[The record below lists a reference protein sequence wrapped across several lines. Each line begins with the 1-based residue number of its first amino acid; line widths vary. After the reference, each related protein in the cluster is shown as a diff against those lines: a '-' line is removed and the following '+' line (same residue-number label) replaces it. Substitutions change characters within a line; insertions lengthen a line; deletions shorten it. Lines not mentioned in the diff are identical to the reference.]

1 MKLKKVIMLILIFM
15 ISLSLFSVV
24 RAEIVTV
31 DSEVEGTITYYS
43 PLDFFGWFP
52 KTKPSTDI
60 TITVKSGFFKDPS
73 QIQTGARS
81 DGLILANA
89 NENAIQV
96 VSRGKN
102 DVEHLDA
109 LEVIQLV
116 SVNDDGSV
124 TLKLQYDKE
133 VDISKIEF
141 LLGRLDEYGNFD
153 EKNTT
158 KDSSYAPNSEMQ
170 TPENPGGTT
179 EPSKD
184 IPEDEQEG
192 GRGNPYVI
200 EVKEI
205 RDVCQ
210 IKYKKLP
217 FFFILSSDSAEGTF
231 LVELDEEENMVTFDY
246 ISEKREVGYVKEHK
260 GDEPYSQI
268 GAESVNLVTKGTVT
282 ETVPEYIIIETT
294 ELDASHVDLHLKNA
308 FNYID
313 TVASSYVQHP
323 CSYVFVQRNNAKYRK
338 DNGWNLDVVYQF
350 CGYNEPEEQAGF
362 LESLCTAVLT
372 FLGDLFMLIIKTF
385 LGSDLTID
393 KIIFNEYEPVVIDL
407 ESGRGILGNASVQTV
422 IKSMYNMFVTIAAI
436 VYTTILLYIG
446 VKVLF
451 GVSTPRQGE
460 YRKDLTNWIVGL
472 VLLFAVPQFFKYV
485 PTMVN
490 FVVDYIGKSSSRL
503 TMYTYYNLDEA
514 LEEMDKQNIGTSGE
528 DNKTTYVE
536 RLKGLREQKEKEKE
550 ENEEEI
556 KIETGKLKNLFVAC
570 WKLYFEHTS
579 GTPGMSDLEIEKVAS
594 ATANRM
600 VSYMRNHLDEFIEY
614 DSENKKPILNAE
626 GGVIRKSLGLD
637 RVEYYQKN
645 ILLMPI
651 SQNMWA
657 VVMRQLANELPQL
670 IHTSSE
676 LDEDIKMIT
685 GLINGVDLMGN
696 MRVLAGQTKRFTYA
710 VVWWV
715 CIYEMIVMLCMYYRR
730 VIVMGILI
738 TIYPLVAMTY
748 PIDKLKDGKAQTL
761 TNWYK
766 EFTVNLVVQ
775 IVHAIVYIVL
785 VQSGIKLYQANSN
798 NWLFFLLSVLFLFP
812 AERLMRGIFGLK
824 GTSIK
829 ELKANAVGIAGAA
842 ATAITLGKQT
852 GRAAN
857 EKFGITQ
864 KGKEA
869 KANKQKAADKAKK
882 NRDNRDKYLQG
893 RADIK
898 ENQRKQKA
906 AQRRQRATSMRGARR
921 MAYNLYAKTMNAAGR
936 ARSAAYKLGN
946 KGRKLKGQYRK
957 LQDSK
962 FAKYAKGTWRVA
974 RGATG
979 MAVGAANFVTTS
991 GTSGLGAGFVSGT
1004 SVARMVGGFKDRDR
1018 LQKAVDNR
1026 ASAQTANTSQNANA
1040 GSGGSNGGSAPRTTP
1055 RVNVPPSVSGAPGPN
1070 NGGTSANSGSPQVNV
1085 NTTTTQ
1091 NVNTQTNN

>member
-1 MKLKKVIMLILIFM
+1 MFM

-31 DSEVEGTITYYS
+31 DSEVEGTIIYYP
-43 PLDFFGWFP
+43 PLDFFKWFP

-141 LLGRLDEYGNFD
+141 LLGRLDENGNFD

-158 KDSSYAPNSEMQ
+158 KDSSYAPNSENA

-192 GRGNPYVI
+192 GRENPYVI
-200 EVKEI
+200 EVKGI

-231 LVELDEEENMVTFDY
+231 LVELDEEENTVTFDY

-282 ETVPEYIIIETT
+282 ETVPKYIIIETT

-472 VLLFAVPQFFKYV
+472 VLLFAIPQFFKYV

-490 FVVDYIGKSSSRL
+490 FVVDYIGKSNSRL

-594 ATANRM
+594 AAANRM
-600 VSYMRNHLDEFIEY
+600 VNYMRNHLDEFIEY

-676 LDEDIKMIT
+676 LDEDLKMIT

-898 ENQRKQKA
+898 EHQRMQKA
-906 AQRRQRATSMRGARR
+906 ALRRRRATSMRGARR
-921 MAYNLYAKTMNAAGR
+921 MAYNAYAKTMNAAGR

-962 FAKYAKGTWRVA
+962 FAKYAKGTWRIA

-1018 LQKAVDNR
+1018 LQKAVNNR

>member
-1 MKLKKVIMLILIFM
+1 MFM

-31 DSEVEGTITYYS
+31 DSEVEGTITYYH
-43 PLDFFGWFP
+43 PWDPFGWFP

-141 LLGRLDEYGNFD
+141 LLGRLDENGNFD

-158 KDSSYAPNSEMQ
+158 KDSSYAPNSENA

-200 EVKEI
+200 EVKGI

-231 LVELDEEENMVTFDY
+231 LVELDEEENTVTFDY

-282 ETVPEYIIIETT
+282 ETVPKYIIIETT

-323 CSYVFVQRNNAKYRK
+323 CSYVFVQRNNAKYK
-338 DNGWNLDVVYQF
+338 NDNGWNLDVVYQF

-472 VLLFAVPQFFKYV
+472 VLLFAIPQFFKYV

-490 FVVDYIGKSSSRL
+490 FVVDYIGKSNSRL

-536 RLKGLREQKEKEKE
+536 RLKGLREQKEGEKAE
-550 ENEEEI
+550 AQRDV
-556 KIETGKLKNLFVAC
+556 KVKLKEFVELFENFMYSYFDAVDPMHDLMTTAEMEAKATEVGTAAAERMQTYIQNNL
-570 WKLYFEHTS
+570 K
-579 GTPGMSDLEIEKVAS
+579 
-594 ATANRM
+594 
-600 VSYMRNHLDEFIEY
+600 EFIEY
-614 DSENKKPILNAE
+614 DSTTNKPKLDSDGNVTLKDLSNEKLYELRTTILSEVKMTEEDLEKFNQKLME
-626 GGVIRKSLGLD
+626 GIAKSIYT
-637 RVEYYQKN
+637 VTK
-645 ILLMPI
+645 
-651 SQNMWA
+651 
-657 VVMRQLANELPQL
+657 
-670 IHTSSE
+670 
-676 LDEDIKMIT
+676 LDEDLKMIT

-898 ENQRKQKA
+898 EHQRMQKA
-906 AQRRQRATSMRGARR
+906 ALRRRRATSMRGARR
-921 MAYNLYAKTMNAAGR
+921 MAYNAYAKTMNAAGR
-936 ARSAAYKLGN
+936 ARSAVYKLGN

-962 FAKYAKGTWRVA
+962 FAKYAKGTWRIA

-1018 LQKAVDNR
+1018 LQKAVNNR